1 MKYIKSIFHI
11 TLFSILLVSCDTN
24 SKKIEIEHKTVS
36 KEQPIDNIVNQID
49 NNIDSYNK
57 IESLRFSKETEQY
70 EAVKFLKN
78 DSVVL
83 VSEQFSTPTSN
94 YARNFYYSKNKIILI
109 REIGFILS
117 MADEY
122 TQYEHNIYYYS
133 DGSSTGFKT
142 NFNVEDGKEIY
153 DDMGNQIFNRL
164 PLDLTSIVID
174 KNRFNQA
181 FNQEGPFEMKFGEF
195 LIIEPQSYLILEN
208 EKSDYDVALYII
220 EGDSLLDDM
229 YVNPSYYKGK
239 TINVKHEIQTMNG
252 VERLIYKGGELKK

>member
-1 MKYIKSIFHI
+1 MKHLQLYFQI
-11 TLFSILLVSCDTN
+11 TILSFILLGCESN

-36 KEQPIDNIVNQID
+36 KEQPIDDIANQIN
-49 NNIDSYNK
+49 NNIDLYNK

-70 EAVKFLKN
+70 EAIKYLQN
-78 DSVVL
+78 DTTLL
-83 VSEQFSTPTSN
+83 VSEIFSTPNSN
-94 YARNFYYSKNKIILI
+94 YTRNFYYDKNKLVLI
-109 REIGFILS
+109 TEVGFVLS
-117 MADEY
+117 QTDEY

-133 DGSSTGFKT
+133 DGSSAGFKT
-142 NFNVEDGKEIY
+142 NFNVEEGKEIY
-153 DDMGNQIFNRL
+153 DDMGNQIFNKL

-208 EKSDYDVALYII
+208 ELSDYDVALYII

-229 YVNPSYYKGK
+229 YVNPEKYKGK
-239 TINVKHEIQTMNG
+239 TVRVKHETQTMNG
-252 VERLIYKGGELKK
+252 VERLIYKGGELK